1 MAARTQS
8 EDKASDP
15 IESKPKKKKAAAS
28 KIKSQRRYSSDEVAD
43 IIRIGLQNEAGN
55 ADNTIDHDEL
65 ISIGKEVGV
74 SDEQIDIAV
83 RLLEQEQQTND
94 KDRLLWLK
102 FKTHTVV
109 FVGVNLLC
117 ITINLL
123 TGSDV
128 FWSGYVLITMAIF
141 LLAHYAGL
149 RYAPEVLQMA
159 VDHTKRIAKY
169 KYKEIIE
176 DDINVSFTVADSSGL
191 MQSEGL
197 IFIEDDRIIIEHQTM
212 DSVLGIFKSSIKRT
226 EIQMDDI
233 AKVKLQPNFWSSE
246 LVIQGRSLRTFRNLP
261 GSSGGSLYLK
271 INRQSNTAA
280 LNLADQIANLK

>member
-1 MAARTQS
+1 MAARPQA

-83 RLLEQEQQTND
+83 RLLEQEQQSND

-141 LLAHYAGL
+141 LLGHYAGL

-159 VDHTKRIAKY
+159 VDHTKRIA

>member
-1 MAARTQS
+1 MAARPQS

-83 RLLEQEQQTND
+83 RLLEQEQQAND

-141 LLAHYAGL
+141 LLGHYAGL

-226 EIQMDDI
+226 EIRMDDI

>member
-83 RLLEQEQQTND
+83 RLLEQEQQSND

>member
-1 MAARTQS
+1 
-8 EDKASDP
+8 
-15 IESKPKKKKAAAS
+15 
-28 KIKSQRRYSSDEVAD
+28 
-43 IIRIGLQNEAGN
+43 
-55 ADNTIDHDEL
+55 
-65 ISIGKEVGV
+65 
-74 SDEQIDIAV
+74 
-83 RLLEQEQQTND
+83 
-94 KDRLLWLK
+94 
-102 FKTHTVV
+102 
-109 FVGVNLLC
+109 
-117 ITINLL
+117 
-123 TGSDV
+123 
-128 FWSGYVLITMAIF
+128 
-141 LLAHYAGL
+141 
-149 RYAPEVLQMA
+149 MA

>member
-1 MAARTQS
+1 MAARPQS

-15 IESKPKKKKAAAS
+15 IGSKTKKEKSAAS
-28 KIKSQRRYSSDEVAD
+28 KSKSQRRYSSDEVAD

-83 RLLEQEQQTND
+83 RLLEQEQQAND

-141 LLAHYAGL
+141 LLGHYAGL

-159 VDHTKRIAKY
+159 VDQTKRIAKY

-197 IFIEDDRIIIEHQTM
+197 IFIEDDRIVIEHQTM
-212 DSVLGIFKSSIKRT
+212 DSVLGIFKTSIKRT
-226 EIQMDDI
+226 EIQLGDI

-280 LNLADQIANLK
+280 LNLVDQITNLK

>member
-1 MAARTQS
+1 MAARPQS

-65 ISIGKEVGV
+65 ISVGKEVGV

-83 RLLEQEQQTND
+83 RLLEQEQQSND

>member
-1 MAARTQS
+1 MAARPQS

-83 RLLEQEQQTND
+83 RLLEQEQQSND

-109 FVGVNLLC
+109 FVGVNLLG
-117 ITINLL
+117 ITINLHP
-123 TGSDV
+123 GSDV

-141 LLAHYAGL
+141 LLGHYAGL

-159 VDHTKRIAKY
+159 VDHTKRVSKY